1 MVVHSFKNIVEEC
14 DTIEG
19 LKFDHGIVWIE
30 IITGPGPDGELEDL
44 LCFGFKEI
52 FLLLEVFGR
61 LVIFLMVDFVEG
73 CDDGLFSVVV
83 GDRLEI
89 VIADAEEV

>member
-14 DTIEG
+14 DTVKG

-30 IITGPGPDGELEDL
+30 IVTGPGPDGELEDL
-44 LCFGFKEI
+44 LCLGFKKI

-61 LVIFLMVDFVEG
+61 LVIFLKVDFVEG
-73 CDDGLFSVVV
+73 CDNGLLSVVV
-83 GDRLEI
+83 GYGLEI
-89 VIADAEEV
+89 VITDAKEV